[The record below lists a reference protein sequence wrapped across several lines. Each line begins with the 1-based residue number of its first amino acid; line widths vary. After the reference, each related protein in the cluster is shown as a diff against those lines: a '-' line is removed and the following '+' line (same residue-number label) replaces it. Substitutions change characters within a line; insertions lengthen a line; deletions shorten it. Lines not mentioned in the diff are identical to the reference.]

1 MPTYAAEP
9 RNNSEERPNADLRAP
24 EPLNMPSISSKGLQM
39 PASPI
44 RKLVPFA
51 EAAKKRGT
59 KVIHLNIGQPDIA
72 TPTVALDAIRNLDR
86 TVIEYSHSAGYESYR
101 LGLAAYYAQH
111 DIHVTA
117 EQIIV
122 TNGGSEALLFGM
134 MACFEPGDELI
145 IPEPYYANY
154 NSFALAAGVRVV
166 PVRSSIHDGFAL
178 PPISAFEALITPRT
192 KGILICN
199 PGNPTGTLYSQSE
212 LETLREIV
220 LKHDLYLFAD
230 EVYREF
236 CYDGEEHVSAMTLP
250 GLDEHVILIDSVSK
264 RYSMCGARVGA
275 FITRNAALYAAVLKF
290 AQARLSPPTFG
301 QIASEAALR
310 TPQSYFD
317 AVTKEYVQRR
327 DILVDG
333 LNTIPGVTCPKP
345 KGAFYCVAEL
355 PIDDADVFCQWLLES
370 FSHKGYTVMMA
381 PCSGFYA
388 DPATGKKEVRL
399 AYVLEQNQ
407 LSLAVECLREAL
419 LQYPGTV
426 TKVAAASSAK

>member
-1 MPTYAAEP
+1 
-9 RNNSEERPNADLRAP
+9 
-24 EPLNMPSISSKGLQM
+24 MPSISTKGRQM

-59 KVIHLNIGQPDIA
+59 SVIHLNIGQPDID
-72 TPTVALDAIRNLDR
+72 TPQVALDAIRNLDR

-101 LGLAAYYAQH
+101 KGLADYYLQH
-111 DIHVTA
+111 DIHVTH
-117 EQIIV
+117 EQIII

-154 NSFALAAGVRVV
+154 NSFALAAGVKVI
-166 PVRSSIHDGFAL
+166 PVRSSISDGFAL
-178 PPISAFEALITPRT
+178 PPIAAFEALITPRT

-199 PGNPTGTLYSQSE
+199 PGNPTGTLYSKAE

-236 CYDGEEHVSAMTLP
+236 CYDGARHFSAMSLP
-250 GLDEHVILIDSVSK
+250 GLEQNVVLVDSVSK

-275 FITRNAALYAAVLKF
+275 FITRNAELYNTVLKF

-317 AVTKEYVQRR
+317 AVVAEYVQRR
-327 DILVDG
+327 NILVDG

-355 PIDDADVFCQWLLES
+355 PIDDADTFCQWLLES
-370 FSHKGYTVMMA
+370 FSHQGHTVMMA

-388 DPATGKKEVRL
+388 EPATGKQQVRL
-399 AYVLEQNQ
+399 AYVLEQP
-407 LSLAVECLREAL
+407 LLKLAVECLREAL
-419 LQYPGTV
+419 QQYPGTLRN
-426 TKVAAASSAK
+426 TEATAAAAR

>member
-1 MPTYAAEP
+1 
-9 RNNSEERPNADLRAP
+9 
-24 EPLNMPSISSKGLQM
+24 M
-39 PASPI
+39 PAISTKGRLMPPSPI

-59 KVIHLNIGQPDIA
+59 QVIHLNIGQPDIA
-72 TPTVALDAIRNLDR
+72 TPQVALDAMRNLDR

-101 LGLAAYYAQH
+101 KGLSDYYAQH
-111 DIHVTA
+111 RIAVTP

-134 MACFEPGDELI
+134 MSCFEPGDEII

-154 NSFALAAGVRVV
+154 NSFAMSAGVKVV
-166 PVRSSIHDGFAL
+166 PVRCTIADGFAL
-178 PPISAFEALITPRT
+178 PPIAAFEALITPRT

-199 PGNPTGTLYSQSE
+199 PGNPTGYLYSRAE
-212 LETLREIV
+212 LETLRGIV
-220 LKHDLYLFAD
+220 LKHDLFLFAD

-236 CYDGEEHVSAMTLP
+236 CYDGATHVSALELE
-250 GLDEHVILIDSVSK
+250 GLEQHALLIDSVSK

-275 FITRNAALYAAVLKF
+275 FITRNAELIATALKF

-310 TPQSYFD
+310 TPKKYFED
-317 AVTKEYVQRR
+317 VVAEYVQRR

-333 LNTIPGVTCPKP
+333 LNSIPGVACPKP

-355 PIDDADVFCQWLLES
+355 PIDDSDAFCQWLLEEFAHEGS
-370 FSHKGYTVMMA
+370 TVMMA
-381 PCSGFYA
+381 PATGFYA
-388 DPATGKKEVRL
+388 DPESGRKQVRL
-399 AYVLEQNQ
+399 AYVLEQAM
-407 LSLAVECLREAL
+407 LRKAVECLKAAL
-419 LQYPGTV
+419 QAYPGRTS
-426 TKVAAASSAK
+426 VAGSRAAVAR

>member
-1 MPTYAAEP
+1 
-9 RNNSEERPNADLRAP
+9 
-24 EPLNMPSISSKGLQM
+24 MPSISAKGRQM

-51 EAAKKRGT
+51 EGAKKRGT
-59 KVIHLNIGQPDIA
+59 QVIHLNIGQPDIP
-72 TPTVALDAIRNLDR
+72 TPTVALDAIRHLDR

-101 LGLAAYYAQH
+101 KGLAAYYAQH
-111 DIHVTA
+111 GIHVTH
-117 EQIIV
+117 EQIII

-154 NSFALAAGVRVV
+154 NSFALSAGVKVV
-166 PVRSSIHDGFAL
+166 PVRSSIQDGFAL
-178 PPISAFEALITPRT
+178 PPIADFEALITPRT

-199 PGNPTGTLYSQSE
+199 PGNPTGYLYSADE
-212 LETLREIV
+212 LQRLRSIV

-236 CYDGEEHVSAMTLP
+236 CYDGATHISAMTLD
-250 GLDEHVILIDSVSK
+250 GLDQHVVLVDSVSK

-275 FITRNAALYAAVLKF
+275 FITRNAELYSTVLKF

-310 TPQSYFD
+310 TPASYFTE
-317 AVTKEYVQRR
+317 VIGEYVQRR
-327 DILVDG
+327 NILVDG
-333 LNTIPGVTCPKP
+333 LNSIPGVTCPKP
-345 KGAFYCVAEL
+345 QGAFYCVAQL
-355 PIDDADVFCQWLLES
+355 PIDDADHFCQWLLES
-370 FSHKGYTVMMA
+370 FSHDGYTVMMA

-388 DPATGKKEVRL
+388 DPATGRQQVRL
-399 AYVLEQNQ
+399 AYVLEQP
-407 LSLAVECLREAL
+407 LLHKAVEVLRAAL
-419 LQYPGTV
+419 QQYKEGR
-426 TKVAAASSAK
+426 

>member
-1 MPTYAAEP
+1 MPA
-9 RNNSEERPNADLRAP
+9 
-24 EPLNMPSISSKGLQM
+24 ISSKGRLM

-59 KVIHLNIGQPDIA
+59 QVIHLNIGQPDIA
-72 TPTVALDAIRNLDR
+72 TPDVALDAIRNLDR
-86 TVIEYSHSAGYESYR
+86 KVIEYSHSAGYESYR
-101 LGLAAYYAQH
+101 RGLAAYYAKHGIQ
-111 DIHVTA
+111 VTY

-134 MACFEPGDELI
+134 MSCFEPGDELI

-154 NSFALAAGVRVV
+154 NSFALAAGIKVV
-166 PVRSSIHDGFAL
+166 PLRTRIEDAFAL
-178 PPISAFEALITPRT
+178 SEADPFSSLITPRT

-199 PGNPTGTLYSQSE
+199 PGNPTGRVYGAQE
-212 LETLREIV
+212 LERLRQVV
-220 LKHDLYLFAD
+220 LKHDLFLFAD

-236 CYDGEEHVSAMTLP
+236 CYDGEEFISAMSLK
-250 GLDEHVILIDSVSK
+250 GLEDNVVLIDSVSK

-275 FITRNAALYAAVLKF
+275 FITRNQELYDTALKF

-317 AVTKEYVQRR
+317 DVVHEYVQRR

-333 LNTIPGVTCPKP
+333 LNAIEGVTCPKP

-355 PIDDADVFCQWLLES
+355 PVDDSDSFCQWLLES
-370 FSHKGYTVMMA
+370 FSHKGHTVMMA
-381 PCSGFYA
+381 PATGFYA
-388 DPATGKKEVRL
+388 QPETGRKQVRL
-399 AYVLEQNQ
+399 AYVLEQDQ
-407 LSLAVECLREAL
+407 LRLAVECLKEAL
-419 LQYPGTV
+419 ANYPGRV
-426 TKVAAASSAK
+426 TGASAARAAAH

>member
-1 MPTYAAEP
+1 MPA
-9 RNNSEERPNADLRAP
+9 
-24 EPLNMPSISSKGLQM
+24 ISAKGRLM

-51 EAAKKRGT
+51 EAAKARGT

-72 TPTVALDAIRNLDR
+72 TPEVALDAIRNLDR

-101 LGLAAYYAQH
+101 RGLAAYYEQH
-111 DIHVTA
+111 GIHVTH
-117 EQIIV
+117 EDIIV
-122 TNGGSEALLFGM
+122 TNGGSEALLYGI

-154 NSFALAAGVRVV
+154 NSFAIAAGVKVV

-178 PPISAFEALITPRT
+178 PPIDAFEALITPRT

-199 PGNPTGTLYSQSE
+199 PGNPTGYLYSQAE
-212 LETLREIV
+212 LDTLRGIV
-220 LKHDLYLFAD
+220 LKHDLFLFAD

-236 CYDGEEHVSAMTLP
+236 CYDGAKHVSAMTLP
-250 GLDEHVILIDSVSK
+250 GLDQHVVLVDSVSK

-275 FITRNAALYAAVLKF
+275 FITRNKELYATVLKF

-310 TPQSYFD
+310 TPRTYFD
-317 AVTKEYVQRR
+317 QVVNEYVQRR

-333 LNTIPGVTCPKP
+333 LNTVPGVTCPKP

-355 PIDDADVFCQWLLES
+355 PIDDADIFCQWLLES
-370 FSHKGYTVMMA
+370 FSHEGHTVMMA

-388 DPATGKKEVRL
+388 EPATGKQQVRL
-399 AYVLEQNQ
+399 AYVLEQPLLQ
-407 LSLAVECLREAL
+407 RAVACLRKAL
-419 LQYPGTV
+419 EEYPGTV
-426 TKVAAASSAK
+426 RRADTASARA